1 MAYTFLSDEW
11 LDAAKTIGEEAG
23 AGAFPDGVE
32 MNMVVVGGPDG
43 DRELHVADGAFG
55 SGLRE
60 GAPTKLTIPYDV
72 ARGMFVDGNQ
82 TAAMQAFMSGQI
94 KVEGDMA
101 RLMAMQSQG
110 AAAAANG
117 AAIQAKLRDITA

>member
-1 MAYTFLSDEW
+1 MAHTFLSEAW
-11 LDAAKTIGEEAG
+11 LDAARAIGEEAG
-23 AGAFPDGVE
+23 AGTFPDGIE

-43 DRELHVADGAFG
+43 DRELHVAGGSFG

-82 TAAMQAFMSGQI
+82 SAAMQAFMSGQI
-94 KVEGDMA
+94 KVEGDMSK
-101 RLMAMQSQG
+101 LMAMQSHG
-110 AAAAANG
+110 ASAAANG
-117 AAIQAKLRDITA
+117 AAIQARLREITA